1 MKDYREMSESVLER
15 RDRYRIRK
23 RRRIKGIMSGAVCF
37 CAAAL
42 LGAGLWAQGAGGSD
56 GGRGELG
63 NAREEQKESRLATV
77 EDLSEDTE
85 KRNQKPDE
93 ADAESREP
101 GRDDGDTWEK
111 NGSTGEKSE
120 AGDRNSPELSQGT
133 VVDRPAAENPG
144 STGAL
149 EAYEAVWG
157 GSYTDEAGRL
167 VILLTEDTAEN
178 REKVFQLNPALK
190 ENNTIFKSADYSLRY
205 LTDLMEKIS
214 QAMVQKEF
222 PNVTSAALREDR
234 NRIVVTMLGEDMES
248 EARLLALDSVGG
260 AIEIDRLSDAQEKI
274 RNYVEELSSEP

>member
-1 MKDYREMSESVLER
+1 
-15 RDRYRIRK
+15 
-23 RRRIKGIMSGAVCF
+23 MSGAVCF

-63 NAREEQKESRLATV
+63 NAREEQKESRMATV

-144 STGAL
+144 STEAL

-157 GSYTDEAGRL
+157 GSYTDEVGRL

-274 RNYVEELSSEP
+274 RNYVKELSSEP